1 MRIDSYAAAFAASVA
16 LAATPIAAATLEGQR
31 FEDNARLATQ
41 DLALNG
47 LGLRSILFIKVYVA
61 GLYLPEKKATLD
73 AILNLQGPKRL
84 QLRMLRK
91 ADPDDFIEALVEGI
105 EDNSS
110 KAELAQLNVR
120 VRQLEQNIIAI
131 GSVVAGDSINFD
143 FVPGIGTSISINS
156 VRKGTVI
163 GGADF
168 YNAVLKIFI
177 GQHPVDD
184 RLKAGLLGR

>member
-1 MRIDSYAAAFAASVA
+1 
-16 LAATPIAAATLEGQR
+16 
-31 FEDNARLATQ
+31 
-41 DLALNG
+41 
-47 LGLRSILFIKVYVA
+47 
-61 GLYLPEKKATLD
+61 
-73 AILNLQGPKRL
+73 
-84 QLRMLRK
+84 MLRK

-131 GSVVAGDSINFD
+131 GSVVAGDNINFD
-143 FVPGIGTSISINS
+143 FVSGIGTTLSINGAK
-156 VRKGTVI
+156 KGTVI

-177 GQHPVDD
+177 GQQPVDD